1 MDPVDLD
8 ALAESGALLP
18 DPAPGLA
25 LGPTTQVGS
34 QQTFLPIVW
43 PLPESV
49 RAGSFAHPA
58 EADLAALL
66 DRAGVRW
73 AYEPTSFALEY
84 GADGRPSEMFTPDF
98 YLPDERNYLELT
110 TMRQRLV
117 TRKNR
122 KLRLLRE
129 LYPDIRIKL
138 LYRRD
143 YQQLIDCHLDQPP
156 VGFAPHLAGIVADA
170 DAITARLREIAA
182 DIAVD
187 ELAAQDVRPPL
198 ALVADRGAFV
208 FARDL
213 RDALEIFGV
222 RLDWDVVDEVGEGD
236 RATLRLRQRP
246 VAMLRGRRALVV
258 ASVVSSGLAT
268 WRITQWLT
276 RAGGIDAGICA
287 AIDRSESRIVA
298 VPLRHAGWGVRG
310 DLVVG
315 YGLRLRR
322 EYSALPE
329 LRSMTWL
336 ADEA

>member
-187 ELAAQDVRPPL
+187 ELAAQIAPPKGGSVSMGTAKATEIMPITTGARVGSRSVTSHPSAVIAIQL
-198 ALVADRGAFV
+198 PTFEITIPNQSRRKFRDCSAANPFLGGAL
-208 FARDL
+208 FAAGRFD
-213 RDALEIFGV
+213 GV
-222 RLDWDVVDEVGEGD
+222 LGDVVVVMRGWYH
-236 RATLRLRQRP
+236 RQRH
-246 VAMLRGRRALVV
+246 RY
-258 ASVVSSGLAT
+258 ASSASHVIERNSGSA
-268 WRITQWLT
+268 
-276 RAGGIDAGICA
+276 
-287 AIDRSESRIVA
+287 
-298 VPLRHAGWGVRG
+298 
-310 DLVVG
+310 
-315 YGLRLRR
+315 
-322 EYSALPE
+322 EYSRRKRRP
-329 LRSMTWL
+329 
-336 ADEA
+336 